1 MKVTGTAILDAPRTR
16 VWEALND
23 PAVLVQ
29 TIPGCQRLEA
39 VGADEYRITVSAGV
53 AAINGVY
60 DGQVLLSDHRPPDAF
75 VLKARGAGGPG
86 TVDATVAVRLASA
99 EADRTQL
106 SYDADAVV
114 GGMLG
119 GVGQRML
126 TAVAK
131 RMADEF
137 FTNVEQALVAPA
149 AAFAGGPGPVTEP
162 ALATAPLQAP
172 PSAGPPP
179 GRPQVT
185 PGTIFTAPQRER
197 PAGAATAVIVAA
209 VVGALIALAGVWVG
223 WALAS

>member
-1 MKVTGTAILDAPRTR
+1 MKVTGTATLDAPRTR

-39 VGADEYRITVSAGV
+39 VSADEYRITVSAGV
-53 AAINGVY
+53 AAINGLY
-60 DGQVLLSDHRPPDAF
+60 DGQVVLSDHRPPDAF

-86 TVDATVAVRLASA
+86 TVDATVAVRLASD
-99 EADRTQL
+99 EANRTEL

-131 RMADEF
+131 RMATEF
-137 FTNVEQALVAPA
+137 FTNVEQALVAPT
-149 AAFAGGPGPVTEP
+149 AAFAGAPEPVTEP
-162 ALATAPLQAP
+162 GRATTPLEVAP
-172 PSAGPPP
+172 PAGSPT
-179 GRPQVT
+179 GRQVA
-185 PGTIFTAPQRER
+185 PGTVFTAPHRER
-197 PAGAATAVIVAA
+197 AASPATAVIVAA
-209 VVGALIALAGVWVG
+209 LVGALIALAGVWVG